1 MTPCSKSRATNKR
14 SVSNKNVRDHME
26 PVTLI
31 GLLFTV
37 VLVVERLW
45 KYTLVHVKRSKC
57 CGSEVEFDKGT
68 SDDV

>member
-1 MTPCSKSRATNKR
+1 MTPCSKSRATSKP
-14 SVSNKNVRDHME
+14 SVLNKNVCEHME

-57 CGSEVEFDKGT
+57 CGSEVEFDKGG
-68 SDDV
+68 DDV